1 MSSSGN
7 VPESWRQRK
16 VGQLVILV
24 IDALRADFVFKE
36 EDGRQNSP
44 RIEFLEELLKEKK
57 AVGLIAR
64 ANPPTVTLPR
74 LKSIVT
80 GDVPG
85 FVDVVRNFDTTQL
98 GIVCDLISNRQLLK
112 KFLFS

>member
-1 MSSSGN
+1 M
-7 VPESWRQRK
+7 
-16 VGQLVILV
+16 V

-36 EDGRQNSP
+36 DSLSGDSP
-44 RIEFLEELLKEKK
+44 RIQFLEKLLQEDK

-98 GIVCDLISNRQLLK
+98 GNFISHVLELSISK
-112 KFLFS
+112 ESSFS